1 MKQLDDLL
9 AIYLEHVTAHY
20 LDCHKLPNK
29 AAKLKRNINDTMIFF
44 HMLYMDIR
52 EPLENAF
59 YYDKMT
65 ELVAMYLDLEITA
78 SRRGKDTEK
87 TVTNKL
93 STSLYTFLDHSEDH
107 ILDALLKTKLINKHS
122 KKVCVPLLRKILSE
136 LVVRRPLA
144 ELTYVRFLLS
154 FKLWKNVVED
164 VEERRAINKL
174 AAQRLHPPPEY
185 FLDHDI
191 AKHNTE
197 VLPRVPKN
205 KKNCTLFYLG
215 ANFSVKGAC
224 YAFFRYCKDTNRANV
239 YRRNIPVSEEIEK
252 PFLISSRSSH
262 RNNDAEE
269 SGSCSLINDIWST
282 ISNGDSSSNLLGESD
297 MFSEVHEE
305 ERNESLGDEASKKD
319 KPHDSPDSGIDTSD
333 RNQRKDIRKKKE
345 PVPVTKF
352 VMIKTESVVDPIP
365 ASSPAKGV
373 QDCCLGS
380 VFMMEQVN
388 KVGGG
393 HGHSKA
399 DVCESELPTSSRQH
413 SVLESLVYTQPGSD
427 NEAVASS
434 SVSPKA
440 GTVQTS
446 HLDTNECD
454 SSVEILQSRQIS
466 TDVSLPLQLKP
477 SLNIDEELRS
487 DKASKEDLLL
497 FTGSDPVAD
506 DGGGVFESPFS
517 DFNMFRDDLFTC
529 RSFEDQPSMMYRR
542 TDVTGSLPFQ
552 GSPLLEEDEEDFRS
566 FRWTGVPDYASIQ
579 STIINQS
586 SGTSSTSDLTSC
598 YGGVES
604 KTTPEDNEEPK
615 LGHDLKSGK
624 GSTQGMLWHNISC
637 GGKVLRVRSDVL
649 ARYKAAYAAHI
660 RSRSVPPS
668 QTAAQSP
675 TIPPSQTAA
684 ISETVPP
691 SQTAAQSPT
700 VPPSQTAAI
709 SETVPPSQ
717 TAALS
722 QTVPPSQTAAMS
734 QTIPP
739 SQTVALSQTIPPSK
753 TVAVSQTVPPSQ
765 SVPPSSNSL
774 PPPPIAISHG
784 NGNNSLLEG
793 SDNLKIL
800 AEEAVRVREASVAE
814 AKCKSKLAANLNLPL
829 KKRKS
834 LASVPDLASVNS
846 RNVNSEPSYPSAPM
860 LSIAQVQGV
869 SKSVIVMNSQYS
881 WPSGRSSIPTATQVK
896 DRATASA
903 THEDPRDKPIDMSSN
918 KITAKTD
925 GPNFGN
931 KRADNISDG
940 SSLCKL
946 CKRVGC
952 QGICQNS
959 KNVYVPSKSS
969 VKCCGVK
976 HCSGSCKNVPQTV
989 HHYTVQREVSVTNK
1003 VKTESSNK
1011 PNGILKTRPGVV
1023 FCQHCNNVK
1032 CDGRCKLNKSSSEG
1046 VKNQRVHFNSP
1057 SKAVLKCF
1065 QCKSPGCNGKCMTS
1079 HSRCSTAA
1087 PSNRKTARCGLCK
1100 IPSCNGLCKTTAS
1113 KCSICFSEN
1122 CEGTCYLTGR
1132 STNNSLSTVNDFS
1145 VLNSHV
1151 FADKQPKC
1159 LVCAKTCCGKCKS
1172 ASATGFKYC
1181 PYCFPDVYK
1190 GTSLSHSVKS
1200 ILGTSAKPKPEV
1212 ALSTPK
1218 RAKASAASRR
1228 TRSSSTLPRQYTAA
1242 AGSDAQSFTV
1252 DDVKRRKKSVQKPV
1266 AR

>member
-1 MKQLDDLL
+1 MNASETRVPSFTNESFELVEDEAEHPLGVSALVSRLNCSSAGSDAGSQASLEGQKNGPAEQGPEKNFPWLTAFSKHCRSAIGSKSMKQLDDLL

-624 GSTQGMLWHNISC
+624 GSTQGLQRNARTSRRQSEQATIDSTC
-637 GGKVLRVRSDVL
+637 GGVLADLGLGSTALESDLVDLGLDDLGLEKALSGGLDENLTGEFDASSGDDENIVDAGIEVAQPSTKAPKRPASDVRRGRPPKRRGSN
-649 ARYKAAYAAHI
+649 ASQPTAVASTTSPSNHVVVPKKPRHKATSICAMPLTRSIADAVGI
-660 RSRSVPPS
+660 R
-668 QTAAQSP
+668 
-675 TIPPSQTAA
+675 
-684 ISETVPP
+684 
-691 SQTAAQSPT
+691 
-700 VPPSQTAAI
+700 
-709 SETVPPSQ
+709 
-717 TAALS
+717 
-722 QTVPPSQTAAMS
+722 
-734 QTIPP
+734 
-739 SQTVALSQTIPPSK
+739 
-753 TVAVSQTVPPSQ
+753 
-765 SVPPSSNSL
+765 L
-774 PPPPIAISHG
+774 PDPIQ
-784 NGNNSLLEG
+784 E
-793 SDNLKIL
+793 
-800 AEEAVRVREASVAE
+800 V
-814 AKCKSKLAANLNLPL
+814 KSKMATM
-829 KKRKS
+829 RK
-834 LASVPDLASVNS
+834 
-846 RNVNSEPSYPSAPM
+846 
-860 LSIAQVQGV
+860 Q
-869 SKSVIVMNSQYS
+869 
-881 WPSGRSSIPTATQVK
+881 
-896 DRATASA
+896 
-903 THEDPRDKPIDMSSN
+903 
-918 KITAKTD
+918 
-925 GPNFGN
+925 
-931 KRADNISDG
+931 
-940 SSLCKL
+940 
-946 CKRVGC
+946 
-952 QGICQNS
+952 
-959 KNVYVPSKSS
+959 
-969 VKCCGVK
+969 
-976 HCSGSCKNVPQTV
+976 
-989 HHYTVQREVSVTNK
+989 
-1003 VKTESSNK
+1003 
-1011 PNGILKTRPGVV
+1011 
-1023 FCQHCNNVK
+1023 
-1032 CDGRCKLNKSSSEG
+1032 
-1046 VKNQRVHFNSP
+1046 
-1057 SKAVLKCF
+1057 
-1065 QCKSPGCNGKCMTS
+1065 
-1079 HSRCSTAA
+1079 
-1087 PSNRKTARCGLCK
+1087 
-1100 IPSCNGLCKTTAS
+1100 
-1113 KCSICFSEN
+1113 
-1122 CEGTCYLTGR
+1122 
-1132 STNNSLSTVNDFS
+1132 
-1145 VLNSHV
+1145 
-1151 FADKQPKC
+1151 
-1159 LVCAKTCCGKCKS
+1159 
-1172 ASATGFKYC
+1172 
-1181 PYCFPDVYK
+1181 
-1190 GTSLSHSVKS
+1190 
-1200 ILGTSAKPKPEV
+1200 
-1212 ALSTPK
+1212 
-1218 RAKASAASRR
+1218 
-1228 TRSSSTLPRQYTAA
+1228 
-1242 AGSDAQSFTV
+1242 QS
-1252 DDVKRRKKSVQKPV
+1252 KKSVL
-1266 AR
+1266 